1 MSCCK
6 DTKLIFDYFF
16 SLWAK
21 VTPAQE
27 MEVMVD
33 MEYVSADRSE
43 LVPQYRA
50 FPKRTSIQPA
60 AGSPIGNKG
69 PSTVS

>member
-1 MSCCK
+1 M
-6 DTKLIFDYFF
+6 
-16 SLWAK
+16 
-21 VTPAQE
+21 TPAQE

-50 FPKRTSIQPA
+50 FPKRTSVQPA
-60 AGSPIGNKG
+60 AGSPIGPFHGLLSGEG
-69 PSTVS
+69 PHADGWHKEETQVGDH